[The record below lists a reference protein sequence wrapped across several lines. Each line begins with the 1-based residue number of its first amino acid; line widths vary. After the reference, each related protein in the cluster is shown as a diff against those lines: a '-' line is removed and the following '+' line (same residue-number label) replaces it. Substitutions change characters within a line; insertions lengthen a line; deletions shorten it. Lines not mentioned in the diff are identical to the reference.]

1 MKIFSKAKGSK
12 KPGTF
17 SGNESPLKKLFE
29 KDPEG
34 KNNPHLFTFYIA
46 IALILFC
53 IPLSIQ
59 LAWSCGTNYDSDFV
73 TNFGDAIN
81 HLVDFGRFSNPYGGF
96 NFGSTSVV
104 WITCAIIIFT
114 VYIDVERRKNRSDKS
129 KGTSHWNDWK
139 EHNYTRTYPL
149 DSPEVYEPP
158 ENGDMIGNAI
168 LGEKTRLD
176 MDRVW
181 GMNLNMMI
189 QGSPGSGKTRYVLKP
204 NLLQFN
210 SSYVVTDPSAELIGS
225 TAQAM
230 MNHGYRVKL
239 INLADMSYSDKYN
252 PFRYIKKDEDVLTLV
267 DCLMKNTDDSEAS
280 KGDQFF
286 AKAEQCLFL
295 SLFYYIYYEEPPE
308 KQNLNRV
315 MELYREAKASEGKE
329 NFQSDLDKRF
339 AELEKRNPNHIAV
352 ANYHTFQQ
360 GTGKTLKSIL
370 ISFGVRM
377 NPFNVP
383 SLQNLVS
390 DDTVHLE
397 ELGDRKQILYIVAP
411 TEKTTYNFIAA
422 MMYTQL
428 FQSLYDRSAENKS
441 RWMLKKGPNTT
452 LRTPVW
458 RNSKEMEAYREQI
471 EKERKRYMKA
481 EYDDDDPNDKKFKEE
496 NEHGVIPVPHYRIVD
511 PDTKEVLQD
520 FQSKKEREIYMDCIN
535 NGEIVHSD
543 DERLPC
549 NVRCMLDEFANTCEI
564 PGFDKI
570 LNTCRKYD
578 ISCNIIIQSL
588 GQLKK
593 MYKDDYSAIIDG
605 CSTQM
610 YLAIQDADD
619 LKRVSDLLGN
629 KTVDSAGTSRS
640 FGSKGSSSESV
651 NHDAEAL
658 MTVSEIRS
666 MPAKK
671 CIIFISGEA
680 PFYDDKFVLEKHP
693 NYPEIDHKF
702 FNYKQYFFIEDTV
715 GEKESAKL
723 EMEFTIDREK
733 NRAAGVKTANLN
745 QQHVYGTAAEVLK
758 GSSND
763 NKETPDTAS
772 TGSAGSSRP
781 SSGQVTDDPLVIVI
795 NRTKEKVSGEDHV
808 EKASMRSYE
817 QTGPKNGV
825 SKGHAKRVTNESADD
840 TMMSMMGA
848 SH

>member
-1 MKIFSKAKGSK
+1 MNGILSKTK
-12 KPGTF
+12 KTKKKK
-17 SGNESPLKKLFE
+17 SSSPPSDRPSFMSLFE

-34 KNNPHLFTFYIA
+34 KSNPHLFTFYMA
-46 IALILFC
+46 IALLLFC

-59 LAWSCGTNYDSDFV
+59 IAWSCGTNYNLDYFSNV
-73 TNFGDAIN
+73 LDAFN
-81 HLVDFGRFSNPYGGF
+81 HLFDFSRLRDPYGSSNP
-96 NFGSTSVV
+96 GSSVV
-104 WITCAIIIFT
+104 VWVVYVIVVFAI
-114 VYIDVERRKNRSDKS
+114 YIDVERRKNRSSTS

-149 DSPEVYEPP
+149 DSPDVYEPP

-239 INLADMSYSDKYN
+239 MNLADMSYSDKYN
-252 PFRYIKKDEDVLTLV
+252 PFRYIKKDEDILTLV

-295 SLFYYIYYEEPPE
+295 SLFYYIYYEMPPE
-308 KQNLNRV
+308 KKNLNTV
-315 MELYREAKASEGKE
+315 MDLYREAKASEGKE

-339 AELEKRNPNHIAV
+339 AELEKKNPNHIAV

-397 ELGDRKQILYIVAP
+397 EIGDRKQILYIVAP

-458 RNSKEMEAYREQI
+458 RNSKEMDKFREQI
-471 EKERKRYMKA
+471 EQERKRYMKA
-481 EYDDDDPNDKKFKEE
+481 EFLDDDPEDQKFKEE
-496 NEHGVIPVPHYRIVD
+496 NEHGVIPVPHYRLVD
-511 PDTKEVLQD
+511 PDTQEVLQD

-610 YLAIQDADD
+610 YLAVQDADD

-629 KTVDSAGTSRS
+629 KTVDSAGSSRT
-640 FGSKGSSSESV
+640 FGSRGSSSESV

-680 PFYDDKFVLEKHP
+680 PFYDDKFVLENHP
-693 NYPEIDHKF
+693 NYAEIDHKF
-702 FNYKQYFFIEDTV
+702 FNYKQYFFIEDKV
-715 GEKESAKL
+715 AEKENAKL
-723 EMEFTIDREK
+723 DLTFRLSKAMKERSRINTSGLQK
-733 NRAAGVKTANLN
+733 QTVYTATAKQAVTSAAPSDTSLDVTKASGDNGAVPLTETFRRINASIGGAPEVSRPAQRSLQKK
-745 QQHVYGTAAEVLK
+745 AAEGKLPK
-758 GSSND
+758 GLNIV
-763 NKETPDTAS
+763 AS
-772 TGSAGSSRP
+772 G
-781 SSGQVTDDPLVIVI
+781 DDAMF
-795 NRTKEKVSGEDHV
+795 D
-808 EKASMRSYE
+808 SM
-817 QTGPKNGV
+817 
-825 SKGHAKRVTNESADD
+825 
-840 TMMSMMGA
+840 
-848 SH
+848 

>member
-1 MKIFSKAKGSK
+1 MARKSVAKSIGEIFTGKDGPSKGPS
-12 KPGTF
+12 
-17 SGNESPLKKLFE
+17 LKKLFE
-29 KDPEG
+29 KTPEG
-34 KNNPHLFTFYIA
+34 KSNPHLFTFTMA
-46 IALILFC
+46 VALLPLTIL
-53 IPLSIQ
+53 LSVQ
-59 LAWSCGTNYDSDFV
+59 MAWSSGTRFNSGFTD
-73 TNFGDAIN
+73 NLADAVA
-81 HLVDFGRFSNPYGGF
+81 HLMDFGRFSDPYGGW
-96 NFGSTSVV
+96 NWGSTGLFWLTYVIIV
-104 WITCAIIIFT
+104 FAI
-114 VYIDVERRKNRSDKS
+114 YIDVERRKNRSNKS

-139 EHNYTRTYPL
+139 EHNYYKTYPL

-168 LGEKTRLD
+168 LGENTRLD

-181 GMNLNMMI
+181 GMNLNMLI

-252 PFRYIKKDEDVLTLV
+252 PFRYIKNDEDVLTLV

-295 SLFYYIYYEEPPE
+295 SLFYYIYYEMPE
-308 KQNLNRV
+308 EDKNLNTV
-315 MELYREAKASEGKE
+315 MKLYREAKASEGNEK
-329 NFQSDLDKRF
+329 FKSALDIRF
-339 AELEKRNPNHIAV
+339 EKLEQKNPNHIAV

-383 SLQNLVS
+383 ALQNLVS
-390 DDTVHLE
+390 GDTVHLE
-397 ELGDRKQILYIVAP
+397 EIGDRKQILYIVAP

-428 FQSLYDRSAENKS
+428 FQSLYNRSAENKS

-458 RNSKEMEAYREQI
+458 HNSSQKEQFKKDLEN
-471 EKERKRYMKA
+471 ERKRYLKA
-481 EYDDDDPNDKKFKEE
+481 EFDDDDPDDPKFRTE
-496 NEHGVIPVPHYRIVD
+496 NEHGVIPIPHFRLVD
-511 PDTKEVLQD
+511 AETKEVLQD
-520 FQSKKEREIYMDCIN
+520 FQSIKERDIYMDCIK
-535 NGEIVHSD
+535 NGRITVSE

-610 YLAIQDADD
+610 YLAVQDADD

-629 KTVDSAGTSRS
+629 KTVDSAGNSRT

-666 MPAKK
+666 MDSKK

-693 NYPEIDHKF
+693 NYDEINHKF
-702 FNYKQYFFIEDTV
+702 FNYKQYFYIEDAVKQKEDDTLELV
-715 GEKESAKL
+715 YCQKKQAKKTRINLSAMSKKPIQTMTYRQAVEKE
-723 EMEFTIDREK
+723 
-733 NRAAGVKTANLN
+733 
-745 QQHVYGTAAEVLK
+745 
-758 GSSND
+758 
-763 NKETPDTAS
+763 NKENPEPEA
-772 TGSAGSSRP
+772 AAP
-781 SSGQVTDDPLVIVI
+781 Q
-795 NRTKEKVSGEDHV
+795 
-808 EKASMRSYE
+808 
-817 QTGPKNGV
+817 QTGNDTDQKINDSFRNLHSMGIGNKKAAMSQFQKKMIKMDAEGKFKINEDGTMGPHKYV
-825 SKGHAKRVTNESADD
+825 SSAEDAMTD
-840 TMMSMMGA
+840 LFG
-848 SH
+848 